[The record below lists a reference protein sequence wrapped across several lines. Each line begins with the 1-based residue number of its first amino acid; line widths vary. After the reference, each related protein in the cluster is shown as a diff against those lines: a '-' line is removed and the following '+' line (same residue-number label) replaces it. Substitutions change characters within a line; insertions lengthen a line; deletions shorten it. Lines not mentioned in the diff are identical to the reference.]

1 MRKIYII
8 AATLLLLCNSTFLKA
23 QEGSVILGVRAGY
36 SAPFGGFSSVSVE
49 ADHSFKQDFA
59 LTGGVQYNSIGKTA
73 IEMRPSYFH
82 DFDCGR
88 LSVEILMHFTS
99 LSSINNSAIGGGV
112 GFKGNVLSARLGY
125 YYRMFGSDGDKIKEP
140 FNIYYE
146 LGVTCLPR
154 VPQWDLDLLI
164 TNCENFE
171 LERHYQLS
179 YIVQGWYY
187 PTEKIGVTLGVSYK
201 PAGMFN
207 MTTDRYRFSSKL
219 GVSYK
224 W

>member
-8 AATLLLLCNSTFLKA
+8 AVSLLLLASSTILNA
-23 QEGSVILGVRAGY
+23 QEGSVTLGVRAGY
-36 SAPFGGFSSVSVE
+36 SSPFGGFSSVSLE
-49 ADHSFKQDFA
+49 ADHSFKQNFA
-59 LTGGVQYNSIGKTA
+59 LIGGAQYNSIGKTA

-82 DFDCGR
+82 DFECGR
-88 LSVEILMHFTS
+88 LSAEILMHLTK
-99 LSSINNSAIGGGV
+99 LSSVTNSAIGAGV
-112 GFKGNVLSARLGY
+112 GFKANVLSARVGY
-125 YYRMFGSDGDKIKEP
+125 YYRILGSKNSTIKEP

-146 LGVTCLPR
+146 LGVSCLPN
-154 VPQWDLDLLI
+154 VPKWDLDLLI
-164 TNCENFE
+164 TNCEIFE

-187 PTEKIGVTLGVSYK
+187 PIDNIGITLGISYK

-207 MTTDRYRFSSKL
+207 MSTDRYRFSSKL

>member
-8 AATLLLLCNSTFLKA
+8 AATLLLCNSTFLKA
-23 QEGSVILGVRAGY
+23 QEGCVILGVRAGY

-49 ADHSFKQDFA
+49 ADHSFRQDLA

-73 IEMRPSYFH
+73 IEIRPSYFR
-82 DFDCGR
+82 DLDYGR
-88 LSVEILMHFTS
+88 LSAEILMHYTNM
-99 LSSINNSAIGGGV
+99 SSITNSAIGAGFV
-112 GFKGNVLSARLGY
+112 FKGNVISARLGY
-125 YYRMFGSDGDKIKEP
+125 YYRILGSDNDMIKEP

-146 LGVTCLPR
+146 LGVTFLPR
-154 VPQWDLDLLI
+154 IPKWDLDLLV
-164 TNCENFE
+164 TNCEIFE

-179 YIVQGWYY
+179 YIIQGWYY
-187 PTEKIGVTLGVSYK
+187 PLDNIGVTLGISYK

-207 MTTDRYRFSSKL
+207 ITTDRYRFSSKL
-219 GVSYK
+219 GISYK